1 MAFPASPL
9 CPSGAAAFAK
19 QNRGPGAWRG
29 VAHGH
34 GGLPSCSLGAP
45 AVKSC
50 TAGPC
55 CFPSGQN
62 LQSEEGEEKARSGSE
77 EEQEI
82 PPTPQEEKRA
92 QWGGC
97 LLPRPWER
105 REEGLEGAVQPSAV
119 SVPCVAGRIP
129 RKARGKG
136 RRAWTDKRRHSGFC
150 EDPFGGLVLGM
161 ESQLQRG
168 LAGCSHWAWG

>member
-82 PPTPQEEKRA
+82 PPTPQEVPGSTGSTD
-92 QWGGC
+92 GGSDRGPA
-97 LLPRPWER
+97 LPSPPAAEHGQIKEDIR
-105 REEGLEGAVQPSAV
+105 V
-119 SVPCVAGRIP
+119 SVRIP
-129 RKARGKG
+129 
-136 RRAWTDKRRHSGFC
+136 
-150 EDPFGGLVLGM
+150 LVGW
-161 ESQLQRG
+161 
-168 LAGCSHWAWG
+168 CWAWSHSCSGAWQAVPIGPGAEFASRLQLSSQC